1 MKRMKTVDWID
12 YFLPCSRWIRT
23 YNWREYLQPDV
34 IAGVTVGV
42 MLVPQS
48 MSYAKLAGLEPIYG
62 LYTGF
67 VPVFVYAI
75 FGSSRQLAVGPVA
88 LVSMLVSNVLSTF
101 DSSPEVY
108 TELAIMLSLM
118 VGILE
123 CTMGILRLG
132 WLIRFISHAVI
143 SGFTT
148 ASAFVIGL
156 SQAKYFLGYDVSRSS
171 QIIPVVKSIIEGA
184 DNFSWPP
191 FVMGSS
197 ILAILLIMKHL
208 GKTRKNLR
216 FLRAGGPLTAVVLG
230 TAFVKIF
237 HPSSISLV
245 RIMREALS
253 QVFWN

>member
-1 MKRMKTVDWID
+1 M
-12 YFLPCSRWIRT
+12 
-23 YNWREYLQPDV
+23 
-34 IAGVTVGV
+34 
-42 MLVPQS
+42 
-48 MSYAKLAGLEPIYG
+48 
-62 LYTGF
+62 
-67 VPVFVYAI
+67 YAI

-123 CTMGILRLG
+123 CTMGILRYTFVIISTLLVLLLILNLEHFFSTFFNHYRLG

-208 GKTRKNLR
+208 VNMFFLLINLHSFH
-216 FLRAGGPLTAVVLG
+216 FLYES
-230 TAFVKIF
+230 FNYNI
-237 HPSSISLV
+237 
-245 RIMREALS
+245 
-253 QVFWN
+253 